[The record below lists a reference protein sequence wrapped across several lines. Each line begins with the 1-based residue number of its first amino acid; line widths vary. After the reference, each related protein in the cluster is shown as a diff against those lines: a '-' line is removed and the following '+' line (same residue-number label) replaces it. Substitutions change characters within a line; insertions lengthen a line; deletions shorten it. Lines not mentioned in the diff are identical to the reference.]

1 MLSQEKEIDTAY
13 FQFVIVKGHSSLLID
28 KPNKILKVIWSGEV
42 DKDTA
47 SVLLTRGADLV
58 EAGSASK
65 LLLNRKELMHFSK
78 GAKNWIKEVL
88 LKQRAKKLVNKVLK
102 VATVKSSSAIGNL
115 FSNVI
120 TSAIRMIFPNLKM
133 NQFETEEEALYW
145 LLADQ

>member
-88 LKQRAKKLVNKVLK
+88 LKQRAKKLVNQVLQ
-102 VATVKSSSAIGNL
+102 VAIVKSSSAIGNL

-120 TSAIRMIFPNLKM
+120 TSAIRMIFPNLRM